1 MSDPRGL
8 EFIWRGTELGV
19 RHEGDEEYE
28 FQDLRGATGP
38 FGVDGSSV
46 VDAELD
52 DDGHL
57 ILTIQD
63 EEHTTETTKML
74 ALESGTFT
82 RQDLLDIQTS
92 INRLNR
98 NASNLSEAIF
108 TSPPSNVE

>member
-8 EFIWRGTELGV
+8 EFIWIGTSLGV
-19 RHEGDEEYE
+19 RREGDTEYE
-28 FQDLRGATGP
+28 FRDLRGATGP

-46 VDAELD
+46 VNAEMD

-63 EEHTTETTKML
+63 EEKTTDTTKL
-74 ALESGTFT
+74 IALENGTLT
-82 RQDLLDIQTS
+82 RQELLDIQNS

-98 NASNLSEAIF
+98 NINNLSDGIYI
-108 TSPPSNVE
+108 TPPTNKE

>member
-8 EFIWRGTELGV
+8 EFIWRGPELGV
-19 RHEGDEEYE
+19 RREGDTEDQ
-28 FQDLRGATGP
+28 FQALKGATGP

-46 VDAELD
+46 VDAKLD

-63 EEHTTETTKML
+63 EESTADTTKML
-74 ALESGTFT
+74 TLENGAFT
-82 RQDLLDIQTS
+82 RQDLLDLQTS

-98 NASNLSEAIF
+98 NVNNFSDTIYI
-108 TSPPSNVE
+108 TPSGNRS